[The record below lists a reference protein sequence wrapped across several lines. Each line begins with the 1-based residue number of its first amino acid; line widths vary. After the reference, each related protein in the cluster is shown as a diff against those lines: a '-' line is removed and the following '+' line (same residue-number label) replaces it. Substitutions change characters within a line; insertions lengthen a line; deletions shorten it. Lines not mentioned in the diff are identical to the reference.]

1 MSVERRH
8 RLAIGLDQHSLITE
22 IMQSLLILASV
33 AIPVIYFAAEQVWL
47 LFGVFLFA
55 LIAGVWIRCTCRHI
69 WQFLLMSL
77 IVIVLPLVLPILPA
91 FAVNIW
97 PRLIALPV
105 LLFISGRAFY
115 QRLKQS
121 EEKPLADP
129 VQQAMVIGYLLALNL
144 IALRLGLTAVSQA
157 YFYVGIIYLM
167 LALYRWHRLA
177 LASQLERFLN
187 MPTQP
192 ADRIMHFNRI
202 LLLGYGIVTL
212 LLLLV
217 SPLFRLHDLLPLIGT
232 GLLAALRWL
241 MRLLSSGDDPVP
253 TDPVPEP
260 TQPPS
265 GQDPHLPFEPKETA
279 RWLEILQEIFYY
291 LMIGVAI
298 LILLAILV
306 AILYSLYKRFYES
319 AQPAS
324 DKMES
329 LLPSLTEQTKDRLRR
344 MRNRLNIQFGQTPA
358 QRIRRSFYR
367 LIEAQI
373 RRGLTLETSQTTR
386 QIMAAFDYD
395 RFPDLT
401 RIQSVYEAARY
412 GPDISTAEDADLMQE
427 WYRKLRKQD
436 LLLPGT
442 AGKGR
447 KKPDPA
453 TADRKGNA

>member
-1 MSVERRH
+1 MPVERRRH
-8 RLAIGLDQHSLITE
+8 PAGLLDQHSLITE

-33 AIPVIYFAAEQVWL
+33 AIPVVYLAAEQTWL
-47 LFGVFLFA
+47 LFGIFLFA

-69 WQFLLMSL
+69 WQFLLMFL
-77 IVIVLPLVLPILPA
+77 IVIALPLVLPILPA
-91 FAVNIW
+91 FAINLW
-97 PRLIALPV
+97 PRLIAVPV

-129 VQQAMVIGYLLALNL
+129 VQQALVIGYLLALNL
-144 IALRLGLTAVSQA
+144 IALRLGLTMVSQA
-157 YFYVGIIYLM
+157 YFYVGIVYLM

-202 LLLGYGIVTL
+202 LLLGYGVVTL

-217 SPLFRLHDLLPLIGT
+217 SPLLHLHDLLPLIGA

-241 MRLLSSGDDPVP
+241 MRLLSSGEEPEP

-260 TQPPS
+260 TQPPG
-265 GQDPHLPFEPKETA
+265 GQDPQLPFEPTETA

-291 LMIGVAI
+291 LMIGVVF
-298 LILLAILV
+298 LILLAILG
-306 AILYSLYKRFYES
+306 AILYSLYKRFYET

-329 LLPSLTEQTKDRLRR
+329 LLPSLTEQTRQRLGR
-344 MRNRLNIQFGQTPA
+344 MRKRLNIQFGQTPE
-358 QRIRRSFYR
+358 QRVRRSFYR
-367 LIEAQI
+367 LIESQI
-373 RRGLTLETSQTTR
+373 RRGLTLEASQTPR
-386 QIMAAFDYD
+386 QILAAFDQD
-395 RFPDLT
+395 RFPDLAGVQT
-401 RIQSVYEAARY
+401 VYEAARY
-412 GPDISTAEDADLMQE
+412 GQDICTAADAELMQE

-436 LLLPGT
+436 LRLPGD

-453 TADRKGNA
+453 SKDRKGRA